1 VKFEDRAPE
10 VVEEVAVANAKGGE
24 RAEKLDLLPFAPEVH
39 AAVKAA
45 GEEETAQ
52 AIEAVTLGKA
62 SPEALLAWMDDLRY
76 HNFNNKPTLR
86 ERDPKEEEG
95 YQLDFI
101 ADSKH
106 AGGAVDTPM
115 PPAPEANAG
124 TPPGGDDMIDYFF
137 SATRRKN
144 LAEDGE
150 LPDPDASEPAA
161 TGPAIEAPKK
171 T

>member
-1 VKFEDRAPE
+1 MKFEDRAPE
-10 VVEEVAVANAKGGE
+10 IVDEIAIASSKGGE
-24 RAEKLDLLPFAPEVH
+24 RVDKLDLIPFAPEVD

-52 AIEAVTLGKA
+52 AIAAVAQGKA

-76 HNFNNKPTLR
+76 HDKGTLV
-86 ERDPKEEEG
+86 DPEQKEEEG

-101 ADSKH
+101 ADSTH
-106 AGGAVDTPM
+106 AGGAVDTPS
-115 PPAPEANAG
+115 PPAPEALVAAPG
-124 TPPGGDDMIDYFF
+124 GGDDFADYFF

-161 TGPAIEAPKK
+161 TGPETKSPNK

>member
-1 VKFEDRAPE
+1 MKFEDRAPE
-10 VVEEVAVANAKGGE
+10 ITEEIAVASSKGGE
-24 RAEKLDLLPFAPEVH
+24 RVEKLDLLPFAPEVE

-45 GEEETAQ
+45 GPDETAA
-52 AIEAVTLGKA
+52 AIAAVVQGEA

-76 HNFNNKPTLR
+76 HDKGTLV
-86 ERDPKEEEG
+86 DPEQKEEEG

-106 AGGAVDTPM
+106 AGGAVDSPS
-115 PPAPEANAG
+115 PPAAE
-124 TPPGGDDMIDYFF
+124 TVVDSPPGGDDFADYFF

-150 LPDPDASEPAA
+150 LPDPDASDPVVE
-161 TGPAIEAPKK
+161 TEAPKK

>member
-10 VVEEVAVANAKGGE
+10 IVEELSVASAKGGE
-24 RAEKLDLLPFAPEVH
+24 RVDKLELLPFAPEVD

-52 AIEAVTLGKA
+52 VISMVVQGKA

-76 HNFNNKPTLR
+76 HDKGTLK
-86 ERDPKEEEG
+86 EEDPKEEEG

-106 AGGAVDTPM
+106 AGGAVDSPS
-115 PPAPEANAG
+115 PPAPDAQQADS
-124 TPPGGDDMIDYFF
+124 PPGDDFADYFF
-137 SATRRKN
+137 SATRKKN

-161 TGPAIEAPKK
+161 TGPETKAPKK